1 MVGMSSEA
9 LKPVVETGAR
19 SSNKLVK
26 VVGVDAIILLWCFGI
41 VSLWEK
47 WSFWRR

>member
-9 LKPVVETGAR
+9 LKPAVETGAR